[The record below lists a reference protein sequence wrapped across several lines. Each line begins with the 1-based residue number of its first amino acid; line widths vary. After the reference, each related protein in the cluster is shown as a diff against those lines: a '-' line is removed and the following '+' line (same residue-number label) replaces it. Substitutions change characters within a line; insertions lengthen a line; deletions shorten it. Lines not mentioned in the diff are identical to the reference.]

1 MAFSEMF
8 AKTRSKPA
16 NDAATPIPRA
26 TEVLGP
32 WQKCPHCPAS
42 FRTEQ
47 CPTCV
52 PTIRPAA
59 TATSEYVYVPEKTQT
74 EIFRRKFLESMGGN

>member
-47 CPTCV
+47 CP
-52 PTIRPAA
+52 AS